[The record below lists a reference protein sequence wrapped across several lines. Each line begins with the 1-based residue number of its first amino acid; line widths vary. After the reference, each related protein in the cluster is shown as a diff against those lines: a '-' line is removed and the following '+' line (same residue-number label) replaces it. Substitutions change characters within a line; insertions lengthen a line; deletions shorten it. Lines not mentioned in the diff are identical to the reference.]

1 LFSAAQAAKE
11 TGDGSLRARESWR
24 LGAALAEAEDFE
36 AAHALFQ
43 VPPLL
48 RPVQHHP
55 FEGLENE
62 GLPKYISEF
71 STLFEPLKG
80 E

>member
-1 LFSAAQAAKE
+1 MFFRGCDHFRVWGAGFHALEVSPCTAQAALE

-43 VPPLL
+43 VPA
-48 RPVQHHP
+48 
-55 FEGLENE
+55 
-62 GLPKYISEF
+62 
-71 STLFEPLKG
+71 
-80 E
+80 